1 MENRENF
8 HRDDLLDR
16 AVDAVLSDPIPNQLS
31 SDQVAQLLSVVRQ
44 AADRPYPIT
53 LIERVKNM
61 KPKTKLAVSAAVM
74 IACIALMPW
83 LMPGRNAALAFG
95 DIVEA
100 INGVRNAKWKS
111 TSVVEVP
118 QKDPVTFNQIGM
130 FLSPSHERLEI
141 TSSMEEGKSISIT
154 DGQKNKTIILI
165 PAKKTAIVM
174 NFKNMPSDNSSGR
187 TFESLRKIIADAQ
200 SGKDGKVE
208 RLGTKTIDDR
218 TAEGF
223 QIQVGAINVKMWADP
238 KTLLPIRVEQ
248 NTVAAAGPKV
258 SIVMTDF
265 QINTDLDESLFS
277 LDIPPGYTVTQTLNM
292 DVAKIAKNPLAG
304 LAEALKMAAEYNNNT
319 FPDTLRGENGIDG
332 ILQRA
337 MKTLA
342 EKQGEDPSA
351 LLKQQSD
358 VSMKLGAAFGFVF
371 ALPPDAIHYAG
382 KGVKLGT
389 PNRPIFWVKQ
399 KKGGQCMVIYANA
412 SVKEIPADELPKVP
426 EAEDDH
432 KP

>member
-1 MENRENF
+1 MENREDF
-8 HRDDLLDR
+8 HRDDLLKR
-16 AVDAVLSDPIPNQLS
+16 AVDSVLSDPIPGELPP
-31 SDQVAQLLSVVRQ
+31 DKVAQLAAVVQQ

-61 KPKTKLAVSAAVM
+61 KPRTKFAVVATIL
-74 IACIALMPW
+74 IACVGLMPW
-83 LMPGRNAALAFG
+83 LVPGRGAALAFG

-100 INGVRNAKWKS
+100 LNGVHNATWK
-111 TSVVEVP
+111 TTAVVEVP
-118 QKDPVTFNQIGM
+118 QKEPVTFNQIGM
-130 FLSPSHERLEI
+130 FLSPSHERIEI

-154 DGQKNKTIILI
+154 DGEKNKTVVLI

-174 NFKNMPSDNSSGR
+174 NFTNMPANNPTGR
-187 TFESLRKIIADAQ
+187 TFEGLRKIIADAQ
-200 SGKDGKVE
+200 NGESGKVE
-208 RLGTKTIDDR
+208 RLDSEAIDSR

-223 QIQVGAINVKMWADP
+223 QIQTGAINVKIWADP

-265 QINTDLDESLFS
+265 QINKDLDESLFS
-277 LDIPPGYTVTQTLNM
+277 LDIPPGYTVEQTINM
-292 DVAKIAKNPLAG
+292 DVAKLTKNPLAG
-304 LAEALKMAAEYNNNT
+304 LADALKMAAEYNNNV
-319 FPDTLRGENGIDG
+319 FPDTLRGEQGIDG

-342 EKQGEDPSA
+342 EKQGADPAA
-351 LLKQQSD
+351 LLKLQSD
-358 VSMKLGAAFGFVF
+358 VSMKLGAAFGVVF
-371 ALPPDAIHYAG
+371 ALPPDACHYVG

-389 PNRPIFWVKQ
+389 PDRPIFWVKQ
-399 KKGGQCMVIYANA
+399 KKGGQCMVIYADA
-412 SVKEIPADELPKVP
+412 CFKEVPAEELPKVP
-426 EAEDDH
+426 QAEDSP